1 MIVTRLCAKFRRL
14 YTIYHI
20 QAYTLPLPLN
30 PIKIGIFVS
39 IHHTVLCLAVCVDV
53 LVYYS
58 QNITMT
64 LFTVLLFCVCC
75 YFVLYICTWTLFSLY
90 ARPYVFTFYVTVCEC
105 HIALKAT

>member
-1 MIVTRLCAKFRRL
+1 VIIVLL

-39 IHHTVLCLAVCVDV
+39 IHHIVLCLAMCVDV

-64 LFTVLLFCVCC
+64 LFTVLLFCACCFICRLYLHVDFILIVC
-75 YFVLYICTWTLFSLY
+75 
-90 ARPYVFTFYVTVCEC
+90 
-105 HIALKAT
+105 